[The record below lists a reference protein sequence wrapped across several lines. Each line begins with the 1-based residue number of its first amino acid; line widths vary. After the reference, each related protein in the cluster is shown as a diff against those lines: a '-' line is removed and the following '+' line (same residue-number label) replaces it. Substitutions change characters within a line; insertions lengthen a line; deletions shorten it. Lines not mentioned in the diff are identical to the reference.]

1 VNTDETVV
9 TETSDDINIS
19 GEDVFLDEN
28 IDRSNIDLLVERA
41 INALSS
47 VV

>member
-1 VNTDETVV
+1 MNTDEIVV

-41 INALSS
+41 INTLSS
-47 VV
+47 V

>member
-1 VNTDETVV
+1 MKTVV
-9 TETSDDINIS
+9 TESSDDDINIS

>member
-1 VNTDETVV
+1 MNTDEIVV

-19 GEDVFLDEN
+19 DEDVFLDEN